1 MSCIALVAVVKRQMA
16 ESREPGRRQARAHL
30 KLSTAG
36 KTGRNFF
43 NTWLVA
49 KSRRGKLNSKF
60 SRSNSS
66 NKKPRVRIREFRLFL
81 RILILP
87 KLTTTLEYSR
97 GEITLVPIEF
107 HRRAWV
113 QPCHTARGSI
123 RALRGCLR
131 TSREIANLWV
141 SQKRTSA
148 AEAVKHRRFTARL
161 KPCPSYRDAFSFIFF
176 LPLPRGSSLY
186 RMCRRS

>member
-1 MSCIALVAVVKRQMA
+1 VSCIALVAVVKRQMA
-16 ESREPGRRQARAHL
+16 ESREPGRRQVRAHL

-36 KTGRNFF
+36 KTRQEILQHMACRQKQEGQTEQQIF
-43 NTWLVA
+43 A
-49 KSRRGKLNSKF
+49 
-60 SRSNSS
+60 SNSS

-81 RILILP
+81 RIPILP

-107 HRRAWV
+107 HRRARV
-113 QPCHTARGSI
+113 QLCHTARESI

-131 TSREIANLWV
+131 TSRETANLWV

-161 KPCPSYRDAFSFIFF
+161 KPCPSYRDAFHSVFW
-176 LPLPRGSSLY
+176 PLPRGSSLY